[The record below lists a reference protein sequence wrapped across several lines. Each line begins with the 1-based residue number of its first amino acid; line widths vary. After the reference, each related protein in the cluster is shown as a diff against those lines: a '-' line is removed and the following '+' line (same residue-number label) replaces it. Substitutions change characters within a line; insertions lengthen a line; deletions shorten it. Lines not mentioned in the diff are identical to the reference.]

1 MLLDDAAIVPVY
13 QRGRA
18 YLQRDSIKNMY
29 NHKYGGDLSFKW
41 ASVEN
46 KKKQV
51 IACFFFN
58 TFVSYKCLFPPTW
71 FQPDCTSKLLLTNF
85 IFSFSTK
92 ELFADAICNDT
103 NQCCYSDDEGSN
115 RNKINKKSNHL
126 KTPPLPVCMFIV

>member
-1 MLLDDAAIVPVY
+1 MIFAIVPVY

-51 IACFFFN
+51 ITCFLIRSFLINAFSAN
-58 TFVSYKCLFPPTW
+58 LVPARLYIQTFVNKLHFSFPP
-71 FQPDCTSKLLLTNF
+71 K
-85 IFSFSTK
+85 SFSPM
-92 ELFADAICNDT
+92 LFVMTPINAVIPMMRAN
-103 NQCCYSDDEGSN
+103 N
-115 RNKINKKSNHL
+115 RNKINKKQSFENS
-126 KTPPLPVCMFIV
+126 PLPVCMFIV

>member
-46 KKKQV
+46 KK
-51 IACFFFN
+51 
-58 TFVSYKCLFPPTW
+58 S
-71 FQPDCTSKLLLTNF
+71 
-85 IFSFSTK
+85 
-92 ELFADAICNDT
+92 
-103 NQCCYSDDEGSN
+103 
-115 RNKINKKSNHL
+115 R
-126 KTPPLPVCMFIV
+126 

>member
-51 IACFFFN
+51 IACFFN
-58 TFVSYKCLFPPTW
+58 TYVSYKYLSR
-71 FQPDCTSKLLLTNF
+71 QPRSSRIVHPNF
-85 IFSFSTK
+85 
-92 ELFADAICNDT
+92 
-103 NQCCYSDDEGSN
+103 Y
-115 RNKINKKSNHL
+115 
-126 KTPPLPVCMFIV
+126 